1 MKPIKVKILGTGKYL
16 PGQAVTAAELD
27 EKLGCRSGWVAQ
39 KSGVNVRYFVTDE
52 TASYMGARAVSDAVA
67 AAGLTIHDI
76 DCIVCTSAIFEQ
88 PIPATAVLIQKQLGL
103 QRSGIPAFDI
113 NATCLSFL
121 VGLDTMSC
129 QIAAGKYRNVVLVS
143 TEVASSG
150 INWEQHESSILFGD
164 GAAAVVVGPS
174 EESESSAILASR
186 LETYSSGAEFSEI
199 RGGGT
204 RFPPRHYN
212 ERTRTEYLFDMDGHR
227 IFKMVSKL
235 LPDFME
241 RLMGPTGSRIKD
253 FHRVIPHQGSAMAM
267 RLLQKKLGIT
277 DTQLLNIIADH
288 GNTISASIPLTLHEG
303 IARGEINRGDRL
315 AIIGMAAGVSLGGMI
330 LDY

>member
-16 PGQAVTAAELD
+16 PKQAVTAQELD
-27 EKLGCRSGWVAQ
+27 IKLGCSPGWVAK
-39 KSGVNVRYFVTDE
+39 KSGVDVRYFVTDE
-52 TASYMGARAVSDAVA
+52 TASYMGAQAVTDAVA
-67 AAGLTIHDI
+67 AAGLTMKDI
-76 DCIVCTSAIFEQ
+76 DCIVCASAIFEQ
-88 PIPATAVLIQKQLGL
+88 PIPATAVLIQRELGL
-103 QRSGIPAFDI
+103 QWSGIPSFDI

-129 QIAAGKYRNVVLVS
+129 LIAAGKYRHVVLVS
-143 TEVASSG
+143 TEVASAG
-150 INWEQHESSILFGD
+150 INWEQLESSILFGD
-164 GAAAVVVGPS
+164 GAAAVVLGPS
-174 EESESSAILASR
+174 NDGEASGILSSRI
-186 LETYSSGAEFSEI
+186 ETYSAGADFSEI

-212 ERTRTEYLFDMDGHR
+212 ERTRSEYLFDMDGHK

-241 RLMGPTGSRIKD
+241 RLMGPTQSRIKD

-277 DTQLLNIIADH
+277 DTQLLNIIADY
-288 GNTISASIPLTLHEG
+288 GNTISASIPLALHEG
-303 IARGEINRGDRL
+303 ISRGEIHRGDRL